1 MIKWDVRERTYF
13 SKTQGKERSWQG
25 TRIRWP
31 AISQD
36 GLLQTPPPLML
47 LLHFQPAELWEKAVQ
62 ITQPGASY
70 DDTGHL
76 SLLIP
81 KSLWARAL
89 QRNRTNWINTGGDV
103 YYVWNDSCNFR
114 GWQIQDQLG
123 SCSSS
128 EAVKQVVLSLQGKVN
143 LLLHSGLWLTG
154 LIDMDCI
161 WESMNL
167 KGNHV
172 PKYLPRNN
180 QNLVWST
187 TWAPHCPVRLT
198 HRIHHHGLW

>member
-1 MIKWDVRERTYF
+1 MIKWDIRERTYS

-36 GLLQTPPPLML
+36 GLLRTPPPLVL

-103 YYVWNDSCNFR
+103 YYVEMTHVISEAGKFKISWAHVPARRLSSKWFSHCKGRSTSCS
-114 GWQIQDQLG
+114 IQDFDWLD
-123 SCSSS
+123 
-128 EAVKQVVLSLQGKVN
+128 
-143 LLLHSGLWLTG
+143 WLT
-154 LIDMDCI
+154 
-161 WESMNL
+161 WTASES
-167 KGNHV
+167 
-172 PKYLPRNN
+172 P
-180 QNLVWST
+180 W
-187 TWAPHCPVRLT
+187 
-198 HRIHHHGLW
+198 I